1 MDANASARMQ
11 ARQRWMEKD
20 AKFRSDSLKFWNRET
35 SAQRGMDRAATGYSR
50 GISDDYQRAL
60 YVQGQGR
67 QAYQQGYIKYLKQ
80 KATVNEGGQGIR
92 FQSPHIQS
100 QFIHTTGPVDVETNH
115 PNTMGYGAEGS
126 HMEIV
131 VTPIDGETLMWPS
144 NLLHTVNEQEGEYE
158 RVAISFNLKH
168 NDPIDDTH
176 HGTELNYEFLQY

>member
-1 MDANASARMQ
+1 M
-11 ARQRWMEKD
+11 
-20 AKFRSDSLKFWNRET
+20 
-35 SAQRGMDRAATGYSR
+35 
-50 GISDDYQRAL
+50 
-60 YVQGQGR
+60 
-67 QAYQQGYIKYLKQ
+67 
-80 KATVNEGGQGIR
+80 
-92 FQSPHIQS
+92 
-100 QFIHTTGPVDVETNH
+100 DVETNH